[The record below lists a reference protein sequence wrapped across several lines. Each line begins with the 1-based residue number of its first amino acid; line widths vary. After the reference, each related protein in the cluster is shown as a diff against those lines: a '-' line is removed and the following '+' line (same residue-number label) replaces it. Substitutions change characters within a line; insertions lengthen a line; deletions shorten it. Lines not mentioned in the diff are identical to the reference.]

1 MNTTVKADADTLTAA
16 SDIFTAAFQP
26 LKGLDGLTCAF
37 TLQAYPV
44 SLLNR
49 CDNSLGLDAANGPLV
64 SILLLN
70 WWKNKAD
77 DDLVITSFKDV
88 LEKIDEDA
96 AARGTAVPYKYMIYA
111 HNFQNPIT
119 SYGTE
124 AHEKLR
130 KVSKEYDA
138 DWTFPKGSPRWVQ
151 ACLGKVA

>member
-1 MNTTVKADADTLTAA
+1 MNTTVKADADTLIAA

-26 LKGLDGLTCAF
+26 LKGLEGLTCAF

-44 SLLNR
+44 SLLKK

-77 DDLVITSFKDV
+77 DDLVIKSFKDV
-88 LEKIDEDA
+88 LERIDEDA
-96 AARGTAVPYKYMIYA
+96 ATRGTAVPYKYMNYA
-111 HNFQNPIT
+111 YNFQNPIT

-124 AHEKLR
+124 AHQKLR
-130 KVSKEYDA
+130 EVSKVYDA
-138 DWTFPKGSPRWVQ
+138 YGLFQKGVPGGFKL
-151 ACLGKVA
+151 A